1 LITQFFILKIY
12 VYNLFFINVK
22 KGIIKHMFSNPEK
35 NIEQFHVE
43 PGMIAVD
50 LGSGTGFY
58 SLALGKMVGP
68 SGRVYAVDI
77 QKELLSKLQTDAK
90 RESIHN
96 IKLIWGDLDLEKSST
111 LDDNYADRVVLANVL
126 FQVEN
131 KDNLISEAYRILRPG
146 GKLLFVDWSDS
157 FGGLGPRPKDVVKP
171 DVARTMLEAERF
183 IFEREIQTGDHH
195 YGFIF
200 KK

>member
-1 LITQFFILKIY
+1 
-12 VYNLFFINVK
+12 
-22 KGIIKHMFSNPEK
+22 MFSNPEK
-35 NIEQFHVE
+35 NIEQFSVD
-43 PGMIAVD
+43 PGIIAVD
-50 LGSGTGFY
+50 LGSGPGFY
-58 SLALGKMVGP
+58 SLALAKLVGP

-77 QKELLSKLQTDAK
+77 QKELLSKLQTDAQK
-90 RESIHN
+90 EGLHN
-96 IKLIWGDLDLEKSST
+96 IKLIWGDLDLENSST

-126 FQVEN
+126 FQIEN

-157 FGGLGPRPKDVVKP
+157 FGGLGPMAKDVVKP
-171 DVARTMLEAERF
+171 DVARTMLEAEKF
-183 IFEREIQTGDHH
+183 IFEKEIQTGDHH